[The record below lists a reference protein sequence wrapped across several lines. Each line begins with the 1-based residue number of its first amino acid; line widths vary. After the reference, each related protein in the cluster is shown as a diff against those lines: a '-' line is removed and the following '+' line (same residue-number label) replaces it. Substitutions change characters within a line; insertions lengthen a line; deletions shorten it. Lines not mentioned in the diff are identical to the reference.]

1 MEDKLQWLRP
11 LTGAWHPVEME
22 DGGLGEQQSSGESE
36 DGESWSLPQYDT
48 CGTVDIRGYIITAL
62 SPSVSPGVWRW
73 HHNYWL
79 SHSEVIHNN
88 PSPDELH
95 TSAGE
100 ATVIV
105 QRFVPC

>member
-1 MEDKLQWLRP
+1 MGSP
-11 LTGAWHPVEME
+11 
-22 DGGLGEQQSSGESE
+22 
-36 DGESWSLPQYDT
+36 SLHSPSLHSTTLDT
-48 CGTVDIRGYIITAL
+48 MTLHVDIRGYTITAL

-88 PSPDELH
+88 PSPDALH

-105 QRFVPC
+105 QRLCRVSLAVQCVQ

>member
-1 MEDKLQWLRP
+1 MEVSVSNSRVGRVRMGSPGVSRSTTLVVQWISVV
-11 LTGAWHPVEME
+11 TSFA
-22 DGGLGEQQSSGESE
+22 
-36 DGESWSLPQYDT
+36 
-48 CGTVDIRGYIITAL
+48 AL